1 MVYRIYVEKKEGL
14 ENEAKGLLSEAQNL
28 LGITSLEDV
37 RIFIR

>member
-37 RIFIR
+37 RIFNR